1 MIINSQLLD
10 GLTAQAKVSPRLR
23 MNLDLRNSSADSS
36 QRMLNAI
43 EPGVYFGYFNCMFEM
58 KKGGETMII
67 LHRNNDI
74 YRQLSSQEI
83 AIVVNRVS
91 ESFNSIGASWPYFN
105 YQEEWAQLCD
115 DTWGRTLN
123 MDDAVITLT
132 KFKKLPMLEL
142 MIQLK

>member
-1 MIINSQLLD
+1 MSTESTPEHIV
-10 GLTAQAKVSPRLR
+10 TC
-23 MNLDLRNSSADSS
+23 
-36 QRMLNAI
+36 I
-43 EPGVYFGYFNCMFEM
+43 ETSHEYFGYFNCMFEM
-58 KKGGETMII
+58 KKGGEIMII
-67 LHRNNDI
+67 LHRNNYI
-74 YRQLSSQEI
+74 YRPLSSQEI

-91 ESFNSIGASWPYFN
+91 ESFNSIGTTWPYFN
-105 YQEEWAQLCD
+105 YQEEWAQLCN